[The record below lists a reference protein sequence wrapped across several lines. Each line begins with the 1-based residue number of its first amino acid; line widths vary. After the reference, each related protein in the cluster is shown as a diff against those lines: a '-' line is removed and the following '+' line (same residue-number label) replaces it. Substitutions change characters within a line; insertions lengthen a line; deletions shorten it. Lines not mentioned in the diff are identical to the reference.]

1 MGIKTKLKFRHPDLR
16 ARQSGRMGVRVKWL
30 ARIMIAAVA
39 CGFIVYG
46 TFRGEVEIVLN
57 KAVNI
62 CLECIGL
69 G

>member
-1 MGIKTKLKFRHPDLR
+1 MGSKKKKVI
-16 ARQSGRMGVRVKWL
+16 SGITLAIACAFIWYGV
-30 ARIMIAAVA
+30 A
-39 CGFIVYG
+39 
-46 TFRGEVEIVLN
+46 RGEAVIVLN

>member
-1 MGIKTKLKFRHPDLR
+1 MRSKSGKSAALYM
-16 ARQSGRMGVRVKWL
+16 ARL
-30 ARIMIAAVA
+30 AILAVSI
-39 CGFIVYG
+39 GFIIIG
-46 TFRGEVEIVLN
+46 IQRGEVSVVLK

>member
-1 MGIKTKLKFRHPDLR
+1 MNSKAKIPLR
-16 ARQSGRMGVRVKWL
+16 
-30 ARIMIAAVA
+30 IACFLTA
-39 CGFIVYG
+39 CAFILYG
-46 TFRGEVEIVLN
+46 LGRGEAVIVFN